1 MLQVNTWY
9 YRFLIAL
16 SIILLVSCQSK
27 ETPKELTNTSIQSQ
41 PSSNTSQVQ
50 KGNTSQVPK
59 SNNLNYTA
67 ASGWIRQQPSSSMRH
82 DQYELPGPKGVEAA
96 TLAIF
101 KGIGG
106 SISSNIDRW
115 KKQFVVSPNGSDPD
129 SVRKE
134 SKVIN
139 QIPVHIVAV
148 QGTYLKP
155 QMPMMMDGPKVEL
168 KNYALLAAIAET
180 KDGLWFFK
188 ITGPEKTVMMWQN
201 DFDNFIGTFRLN

>member
-115 KKQFVVSPNGSDPD
+115 KKQFVLPPNGSDPD

>member
-50 KGNTSQVPK
+50 K

-115 KKQFVVSPNGSDPD
+115 KKQFVVPPNGSDPD

>member
-50 KGNTSQVPK
+50 KGNTSQVQK

-115 KKQFVVSPNGSDPD
+115 KKQFVVPPNGSDPD

>member
-115 KKQFVVSPNGSDPD
+115 KKQFVVPPNGSDPD

-155 QMPMMMDGPKVEL
+155 KMPMMMDGPKVEL

>member
-41 PSSNTSQVQ
+41 PSSNTY
-50 KGNTSQVPK
+50 QVPK

-115 KKQFVVSPNGSDPD
+115 KKQFVVPPNGSDPD

>member
-27 ETPKELTNTSIQSQ
+27 ETPKELSNTSIQSQ
-41 PSSNTSQVQ
+41 PSS
-50 KGNTSQVPK
+50 NTSQVPK

-115 KKQFVVSPNGSDPD
+115 KKQFVLPPNGSDPD

-155 QMPMMMDGPKVEL
+155 RMPMMMDGPKVEL

-180 KDGLWFFK
+180 KDGLWFFN

>member
-50 KGNTSQVPK
+50 K

-82 DQYELPGPKGVEAA
+82 DQYEIPGPKGVEAA

-115 KKQFVVSPNGSDPD
+115 KKQFVVPPNGSDPD

>member
-50 KGNTSQVPK
+50 KG
-59 SNNLNYTA
+59 NNLNYTA

-115 KKQFVVSPNGSDPD
+115 KKQFVVPPNGSDPD

>member
-50 KGNTSQVPK
+50 KGNTSQVEK

-115 KKQFVVSPNGSDPD
+115 KKQFVVPPNGSDPD

>member
-59 SNNLNYTA
+59 SNNLNHTA

-101 KGIGG
+101 
-106 SISSNIDRW
+106 
-115 KKQFVVSPNGSDPD
+115 
-129 SVRKE
+129 
-134 SKVIN
+134 
-139 QIPVHIVAV
+139 
-148 QGTYLKP
+148 
-155 QMPMMMDGPKVEL
+155 
-168 KNYALLAAIAET
+168 AE
-180 KDGLWFFK
+180 
-188 ITGPEKTVMMWQN
+188 
-201 DFDNFIGTFRLN
+201 

>member
-27 ETPKELTNTSIQSQ
+27 ETSKELTNTSIQSQ

-50 KGNTSQVPK
+50 KGDTSQVQK

-115 KKQFVVSPNGSDPD
+115 KKQFVVPPNGSDPD

>member
-41 PSSNTSQVQ
+41 PSSNTSQV
-50 KGNTSQVPK
+50 PK

-67 ASGWIRQQPSSSMRH
+67 PSGWIRQQPSSSMRH

-115 KKQFVVSPNGSDPD
+115 KKQFVVPPNGSDPD

>member
-50 KGNTSQVPK
+50 KSNTSQVPK

-115 KKQFVVSPNGSDPD
+115 KKQFVVPPNGSDPD

-188 ITGPEKTVMMWQN
+188 ITGFNLTLP
-201 DFDNFIGTFRLN
+201 GL